1 METDRIYNEDC
12 LEGMKRLP
20 DNSIDAIITDPPY
33 GTTDA
38 SWNRKI
44 VDPVRMWEQ
53 FKRVAKPNAAMVI
66 FGQMPFSVDIVNA
79 NRKMF
84 RYEWIWEKTQ
94 GVGFL
99 NAKKMPLRAHE
110 QALVFYRQLPTYNPQ
125 FWQGKPYRTK
135 NGARPADGCYGHCS
149 PRESVNESGLR
160 YPLDVLKFNHDP
172 IRYNSRQSQIH
183 STPKPTALF
192 EYLIR
197 TYTNEDELVLDAFM
211 GSGTTAVA
219 AINTGRHFIGFEL
232 SEEFHALCERR
243 IAEAIATK
251 KPSED
256 GEKSFA
262 RDAREQRAF
271 DLLDDDRL

>member
-33 GTTDA
+33 CLGLSSNGVKPSAADYSLIKPFWTA
-38 SWNRKI
+38 
-44 VDPVRMWEQ
+44 VFAQ
-53 FKRVAKPNAAMVI
+53 FKRVLKPGKYIYLFTDWRTYPRI
-66 FGQMPFSVDIVNA
+66 FDWFRAEFDMKNLIVWDFEFIKCGYFYRFSHELIMFGINGKGARQFASNERDVWRLPSYKVPKRQHPAQKPVELIEKMIVN
-79 NRKMF
+79 
-84 RYEWIWEKTQ
+84 
-94 GVGFL
+94 
-99 NAKKMPLRAHE
+99 
-110 QALVFYRQLPTYNPQ
+110 
-125 FWQGKPYRTK
+125 
-135 NGARPADGCYGHCS
+135 
-149 PRESVNESGLR
+149 
-160 YPLDVLKFNHDP
+160 
-172 IRYNSRQSQIH
+172 
-183 STPKPTALF
+183 STA
-192 EYLIR
+192 EG
-197 TYTNEDELVLDAFM
+197 ELVLDAFM

-251 KPSED
+251 KPSGD